1 MVKNCDRGLEN
12 AYLFQI
18 VEVKIFFGLS
28 FRGANKT
35 EKKITWLDG
44 SFTRKFPLANMIK
57 YSLENL
63 LFTQVKRAQP
73 HVVMQTRIFVSVFN
87 NGANW
92 VKHKTLFCFNPH
104 SLHICQ
110 GDVIN
115 TKSAEIK
122 KACLDIQVNF
132 NFETHRKNIMKIYDL
147 SSVILY

>member
-1 MVKNCDRGLEN
+1 MVFHLGVLTK
-12 AYLFQI
+12 Q
-18 VEVKIFFGLS
+18 K
-28 FRGANKT
+28 
-35 EKKITWLDG
+35 KKIMWLDG
-44 SFTRKFPLANMIK
+44 SFTRKLPLANVIK

-92 VKHKTLFCFNPH
+92 VKHSLFCFNPH
-104 SLHICQ
+104 SLRICQ

-122 KACLDIQVNF
+122 KVCLDIQVNL
-132 NFETHRKNIMKIYDL
+132 NFETYWKNVMKIHDL